1 MTNTEKIIAD
11 FFVKREGEEILNHLH
26 KIDFIDSGYIDSLDL
41 VVLADYIEQSF
52 NVKIDL
58 MDEDVF
64 KSVRKFESLVKLIDD
79 KIK

>member
-11 FFVKREGEEILNHLH
+11 FFVKREGEEILNHLDE
-26 KIDFIDSGYIDSLDL
+26 IDFIDSGYIDSLDL

-64 KSVRKFESLVKLIDD
+64 NSVRKFESLVKLIDK